1 MKFTSYFSIKNNF
14 NMIIYRKHLSQPWFR
29 EIFNGNKIFEGRL
42 NKNDFSNMNIGDN
55 IIFYNENNEFSVEII
70 SIDNYKYFNDY
81 LIDKTIEK
89 CLPCDYIHSIED
101 GVNEYYK
108 FYKKEDEE
116 KYGVICIGMK
126 II

>member
-1 MKFTSYFSIKNNF
+1 MV
-14 NMIIYRKHLSQPWFR
+14 IYRKHLSEPWFG

-55 IIFYNENNEFSVEII
+55 IIFYNEDNEFSVEII
-70 SIDNYKYFNDY
+70 SIENYKYFNDY

>member
-1 MKFTSYFSIKNNF
+1 MKT
-14 NMIIYRKHLSQPWFR
+14 YRKHLSEPWFSKVSDG
-29 EIFNGNKIFEGRL
+29 IKIFEGRL
-42 NKNDFSNMNIGDN
+42 NKNDFSEMNINDH
-55 IIFYNENNEFSVEII
+55 IIFYNEDKEFIIEII
-70 SIDNYKYFNDY
+70 SIINYKSFNDY

-89 CLPCDYIHSIED
+89 CLPCDYIYTIED
-101 GVNEYYK
+101 GINEYYK